1 MSSCLAPVPMMRV
14 ALATLLSCLLLL
26 PTPAD
31 TRPTTAADY
40 VRMLIEQSRDQNDG
54 FPLLQLIGSES
65 AAPVPI
71 EYSNP
76 YSKRSNEGM
85 RRASRSNEADRINV
99 NSLGS
104 MPMFRFG

>member
-1 MSSCLAPVPMMRV
+1 SRMSSCLAPIPMMRL

-40 VRMLIEQSRDQNDG
+40 VRLLIQRSREDNDA
-54 FPLLQLIGSES
+54 FPL
-65 AAPVPI
+65 AALVDRDATAPLPL

-76 YSKRSNEGM
+76 YSKRSNEGL
-85 RRASRSNEADRINV
+85 RRASRSNEAQLNV
-99 NSLGS
+99 NA